1 MYHPGNTQVNPLFA
15 SMQRSFYPKHCNYYG
30 DGQGRDSYV
39 ISKNGGLINAN
50 NNIVPKTGVLFQTY
64 NTPIQRR

>member
-1 MYHPGNTQVNPLFA
+1 MFA

-50 NNIVPKTGVLFQTY
+50 NNVVPKTGVLFPTY
-64 NTPIQRR
+64 NTPI